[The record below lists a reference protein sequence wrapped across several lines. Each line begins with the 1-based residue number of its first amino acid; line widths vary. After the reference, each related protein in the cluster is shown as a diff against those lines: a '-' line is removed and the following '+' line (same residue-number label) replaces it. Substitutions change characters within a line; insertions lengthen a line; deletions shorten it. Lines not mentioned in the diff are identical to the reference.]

1 MSAREQFESAVRSV
15 ATYNADPYGT
25 SGYLL
30 SEEQFAA
37 IVAAADAYR
46 AEGLLSLAT
55 ELEDKARCLH
65 EADPAVLALAEA
77 IAGADAATAGHMLR
91 KAARLARVK
100 AGESPS

>member
-1 MSAREQFESAVRSV
+1 MSARDELWGAVRLA
-15 ATYNADPYGT
+15 ATYHADEGT
-25 SGYLL
+25 AGWLL
-30 SEEQFAA
+30 SEQQFEA
-37 IVAAADAYR
+37 IVAAADEYR

>member
-37 IVAAADAYR
+37 IVAAADEYR
-46 AEGLLSLAT
+46 AAALRSLAG
-55 ELEDKARCLH
+55 ELEADSSDRLFTGGDPGTASGLRC
-65 EADPAVLALAEA
+65 
-77 IAGADAATAGHMLR
+77 
-91 KAARLARVK
+91 AARLAR
-100 AGESPS
+100 ADADGSPS